1 MPETLLIILDYYW
14 RPLKAASRA
23 LDHGRIMVAALL
35 ALAVSWLASGVSS
48 ALRSIQV
55 AQTVADPNHPVKAD
69 LTTRA
74 LSVFDGSFGTLI
86 LVAFVF
92 VPAAIA
98 ILAAWKGLGSFGVA
112 MRRDYTLVLVCVLF
126 AWVAARIAGFVLTFV
141 PGIGV
146 WAGVASSGYW
156 LILAICSLSVAL
168 GVGLVEAAVAS
179 VGALVACAF
188 GFVLYSFVGSSMWFL
203 ASPWVLYWGYGLVA
217 TDVRLLGSGLRSR
230 QNFRR
235 QLEISTLNPR
245 DADAHYQLGLIY
257 QSRRQNDQAAE
268 RFKQAIAIDR
278 GEAGAH
284 YQLGRIALQNG
295 NAKEALD
302 YFCTA
307 AEIDPK
313 HSSNEVWR
321 DMGIALLQLG
331 DRENAEKALARYV
344 ERREYDPEG
353 LYWLGKALAASERKA
368 EAVSSFERAIEAA
381 KTAPPHRRG
390 VVRQWIGKS
399 KSELKAIG

>member
-1 MPETLLIILDYYW
+1 MPETLLIILDYYR
-14 RPLKAASRA
+14 RPMKAASRA

-35 ALAVSWLASGVSS
+35 AIVVSWFSSGASNAMLA
-48 ALRSIQV
+48 LQV
-55 AQTVADPNHPVKAD
+55 ARTVPDPNHPANVAVAA
-69 LTTRA
+69 RV
-74 LSVFDGSFGTLI
+74 LSLFDGSLSTLI
-86 LVAFVF
+86 LIGFVF

-126 AWVAARIAGFVLTFV
+126 AWVAARVPGFVLTFV
-141 PGIGV
+141 PGAAL
-146 WAGVASSGYW
+146 WAGVASSVYW
-156 LILAICSLSVAL
+156 LFLAVCSLSVAL
-168 GVGLVEAAVAS
+168 GVGVGAAAVAS
-179 VGALVACAF
+179 VGALVACGF

-235 QLEISTLNPR
+235 QLEIATLNPR

-257 QSRRQNDQAAE
+257 QSRRQNEQATAK
-268 RFKQAIAIDR
+268 FKQAIEIDR
-278 GEAGAH
+278 SEAGAH
-284 YQLGRIALQNG
+284 YQLGRIALQQG
-295 NAKEALD
+295 NSKEALD

-307 AEIDPK
+307 AELDPK

-321 DMGIALLQLG
+321 DMGIALLQTG
-331 DRENAEKALARYV
+331 DRENSEKALARYV

-399 KSELKAIG
+399 KTELKAIG